1 MASSSML
8 PQYGFWAPPASSFQA
23 RVPTIILGPIR
34 RPVRTFGGKTVNVK
48 RLLIVLF
55 WLFVVLW
62 IALLLVLILGTKIV
76 R

>member
-1 MASSSML
+1 MTL
-8 PQYGFWAPPASSFQA
+8 CET
-23 RVPTIILGPIR
+23 RVPRIILGPLLG
-34 RPVRTFGGKTVNVK
+34 PVRTSEGKTVNVK
-48 RLLIVLF
+48 RLLTVLF

>member
-1 MASSSML
+1 M
-8 PQYGFWAPPASSFQA
+8 GA
-23 RVPTIILGPIR
+23 RVVFCDIRVPRNILGPLPG
-34 RPVRTFGGKTVNVK
+34 PVRTFGGKTVNVK
-48 RLLIVLF
+48 RLLTVLF

>member
-1 MASSSML
+1 M
-8 PQYGFWAPPASSFQA
+8 
-23 RVPTIILGPIR
+23 
-34 RPVRTFGGKTVNVK
+34 NVK
-48 RLLIVLF
+48 QLLIVLF

>member
-1 MASSSML
+1 
-8 PQYGFWAPPASSFQA
+8 
-23 RVPTIILGPIR
+23 
-34 RPVRTFGGKTVNVK
+34 VNVK
-48 RLLIVLF
+48 RLLTVLF